1 MGEGVKVTITEGV
14 VGVGLISTTA
24 GDSSLS
30 GRSCIAKNKA
40 ATTVRTTIITVPM
53 AIATR

>member
-1 MGEGVKVTITEGV
+1 MGAGVKVTITEGV

-24 GDSSLS
+24 GGSSLS